1 MEKLPTERVSSLRN
15 ALRLLNLFTMEE
27 PELSLS
33 ELSGKLGLGNSTIY
47 RLTFTL
53 MQEGFLARDPVS
65 KNFRL
70 GSSILAK
77 GTAILS
83 QYDICKYS
91 PDILR
96 KLVQE
101 TGETAHLST
110 LTDNRVIYLQKID
123 AVNYV
128 HLLSHAG
135 KQNYIHCTSSGQAIL
150 AFQPEEVIKGVIEKG
165 LPKLTEYTVTNPQ
178 KLKFLL
184 SLIKKN
190 GYAFSREEMHNGVSS
205 IASPVFSQPG
215 KASYSISI
223 AGPSSRINQRSA
235 PELAKIVKRAANELS
250 EKIKNRNLCI

>member
-1 MEKLPTERVSSLRN
+1 MENLPAERVSSLRN

-77 GTAILS
+77 GTTILS
-83 QYDICKYS
+83 HYDICKDS
-91 PDILR
+91 PPILK

-101 TGETAHLST
+101 SGETAHLST
-110 LTDNRVIYLQKID
+110 LADNRVIYLQKID

-135 KQNYIHCTSSGQAIL
+135 RQNYIHCTSSGQAIL
-150 AFQPEEVIKGVIEKG
+150 AFQPEEMIREVIEKG
-165 LPKLTEYTVTNPQ
+165 LPKLTAYTVTSPQ
-178 KLKFLL
+178 KLKLLL
-184 SLIKKN
+184 SLVRKN
-190 GYAFSREEMHNGVSS
+190 GYAFSIEEMHEGVSS

-215 KASYSISI
+215 KALFSVSI
-223 AGPSSRINQRSA
+223 AGPSSRINPQRA
-235 PELAKIVKRAANELS
+235 TELAKIVKRAANELS

>member
-1 MEKLPTERVSSLRN
+1 MDNLPSERVSSLKN
-15 ALRLLNLFTMEE
+15 SLRLLNLFTMEE

-33 ELSGKLGLGNSTIY
+33 ELSKKLGLGNSTIY

-53 MQEGFLARDPVS
+53 MQEGFLARDSVS

-77 GTAILS
+77 GTTILS
-83 QYDICKYS
+83 YYDICKYS
-91 PDILR
+91 PPILK

-135 KQNYIHCTSSGQAIL
+135 RQNYIHCTSSGQAIL
-150 AFQPEEVIKGVIEKG
+150 AFQPDEIIKEVIEKG
-165 LPKLTEYTVTNPQ
+165 LPKLTDHTVTNPK
-178 KLKFLL
+178 KLKLLL
-184 SLIKKN
+184 SLVKRN
-190 GYAFSREEMHNGVSS
+190 GYAFSREEMHNGISS
-205 IASPVFSQPG
+205 IASPIYTKKG
-215 KASYSISI
+215 KVHFSISI
-223 AGPSSRINQRSA
+223 AGPSSRIDSQTA
-235 PELAKIVKRAANELS
+235 PELAKFVRRAADDLS
-250 EKIKNRNLCI
+250 VIIQKSSSCI